1 MARPKRNNIPK
12 MPTTLDPY
20 DTSFSAEK
28 SYFFAL
34 ASKLAYAK
42 PKAIESELKRFGFYK
57 ARVITNTET
66 GTECFVAAT
75 KEFIVI
81 SFRGTELSFKDWM
94 TDFQFLH
101 TDGPLGEGHS
111 GFIKAY
117 RSVADE
123 LEEAIKYCRYRTKKR
138 IPNGYGEMK
147 DLFNKQHPQS
157 IWLTGH
163 SLGGALASV
172 AAAHRVERCLPVDGV
187 YTFGSPRVFEWDT
200 AIKYD
205 QSAGDRTFR
214 FVNNVDIVTR
224 LPKRLMNYRH
234 IGSLK
239 YFDENGVLKEDPSW
253 WSRFVDAI
261 QGSFEDFMVKG
272 PAAIKDHAI
281 DDYINRAKKAC
292 DSC

>member
-1 MARPKRNNIPK
+1 MSSARKNK
-12 MPTTLDPY
+12 TLSMPINLDPY
-20 DTSFSAEK
+20 DTSFSAQK
-28 SYFFAL
+28 AYLFAL
-34 ASKLAYAK
+34 ASKLAYAN
-42 PKAIESELKRFGFYK
+42 PKTIDKELEAFGFLK
-57 ARVITNTET
+57 SRVITNKET
-66 GTECFVAAT
+66 GTEGFVAST

-81 SFRGTELSFKDWM
+81 CFRGTEPNFKDWM
-94 TDFQFLH
+94 TDFKFIH

-117 RSVADE
+117 RSIADD
-123 LEEAIKYCRYRTKKR
+123 LSEAIEHCRFPSRKR
-138 IPNGYGEMK
+138 VPNGYGEMSE
-147 DLFNKQHPQS
+147 LFSKRYPQS

-172 AAAHRVERCLPVDGV
+172 AAAHRVENCLPVDGV

-205 QSAGDRTFR
+205 LSAGERTFR

-239 YFDENGVLKEDPSW
+239 YFDEHGILKDDPSW
-253 WSRFVDAI
+253 WSRFVDGV
-261 QGSFEDFMVKG
+261 QGRFEDFMERG

-281 DDYINRAKKAC
+281 DDYIDRAKMAC
-292 DSC
+292 DNC